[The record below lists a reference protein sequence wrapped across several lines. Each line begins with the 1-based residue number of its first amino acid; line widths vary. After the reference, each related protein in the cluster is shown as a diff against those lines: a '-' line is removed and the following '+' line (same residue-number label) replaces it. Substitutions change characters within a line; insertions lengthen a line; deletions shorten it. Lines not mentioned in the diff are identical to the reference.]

1 MKKKIILALKIIFS
15 AAILT
20 FILYKIPVK
29 EIAGS
34 VASADFLLIVISF
47 FIYLICN
54 YLSAFETSYLTNVQ
68 GMFIST
74 FRILKIH
81 LASMFYNLFLP
92 GLISGGVIKWYKF
105 SKYGSKSDA
114 AAVVAFNRFL
124 EILMLI
130 FTGIIYSLP
139 VLKEGD
145 QKHLIIIWIFLLVLI
160 FAGYFLLLNQ
170 KFLNFSEKVI
180 LLSPFPK
187 LIKNAVIKIFN
198 STKRFRELSFKENLQ
213 IFGLLFLYHSLGIVS
228 AYLLALSLNIQITL
242 FDIAWIRA
250 AVNIITMLPISFA
263 GLGVREGSIIF
274 LLGNYGIKPDTA
286 MAYSL
291 LMFFNMTLVS
301 LSGGVIEFTNFLKGK
316 RVTADKKV
324 NQ

>member
-1 MKKKIILALKIIFS
+1 
-15 AAILT
+15 
-20 FILYKIPVK
+20 
-29 EIAGS
+29 
-34 VASADFLLIVISF
+34 
-47 FIYLICN
+47 
-54 YLSAFETSYLTNVQ
+54 
-68 GMFIST
+68 
-74 FRILKIH
+74 
-81 LASMFYNLFLP
+81 
-92 GLISGGVIKWYKF
+92 
-105 SKYGSKSDA
+105 
-114 AAVVAFNRFL
+114 
-124 EILMLI
+124 MLI

-180 LLSPFPK
+180 LLIPFPK